1 MRQMHEVAIMEEK
14 YNFCYN
20 DCPFRK
26 LRFVDRYIV
35 NDCQKSDT
43 EQPPDSCPKEVN
55 HGDPD

>member
-1 MRQMHEVAIMEEK
+1 MDIEEK

-35 NDCQKSDT
+35 NDCQKPDT

-55 HGDPD
+55 HGSTD